1 MDQFEETHGERVV
14 GCPMF
19 RYPSETPR
27 SLSLDPVLE
36 AVRNGPGIAR
46 LQYPHGGPCW
56 VVTSYDD
63 VRFVYSDRAFSRS
76 GMMQD
81 SAPRLTAGLLLQGGI
96 GSLDDGTHSRL
107 RRAINKELGSRRMVE
122 LRRRAE
128 AIMAELLEPVEEA
141 GRCDYVAE
149 VAKPFALRV
158 LGELLGI
165 PRADQRNIA
174 GWVDAL
180 LSDASDAG
188 ADAEAAVKELGR
200 YVTELIGR
208 RRRDP
213 GTDLVSAF
221 AAGEHDLEKWEVITI
236 VFSLIVGGFESS
248 AHMIGKAVLRVLIE
262 PELRGAL
269 RERPESIAEAV
280 EELLRTTA
288 LAGGESLPWIVREP
302 VQLAGIDMAPGDYVM
317 PAVGAANL
325 DPRVFDDSANIVFG
339 RPPRAHMAFGHGTRY
354 CLGAQIARMELQ
366 VAVGTVVSRYPGMR
380 LAVPAEEIEW
390 RSGSAVWQ
398 LARLPIRLPAQR
410 VSPDVAQHAGAR

>member
-1 MDQFEETHGERVV
+1 
-14 GCPMF
+14 
-19 RYPSETPR
+19 
-27 SLSLDPVLE
+27 
-36 AVRNGPGIAR
+36 
-46 LQYPHGGPCW
+46 
-56 VVTSYDD
+56 
-63 VRFVYSDRAFSRS
+63 
-76 GMMQD
+76 
-81 SAPRLTAGLLLQGGI
+81 
-96 GSLDDGTHSRL
+96 
-107 RRAINKELGSRRMVE
+107 
-122 LRRRAE
+122 
-128 AIMAELLEPVEEA
+128 
-141 GRCDYVAE
+141 
-149 VAKPFALRV
+149 
-158 LGELLGI
+158 
-165 PRADQRNIA
+165 
-174 GWVDAL
+174 
-180 LSDASDAG
+180 
-188 ADAEAAVKELGR
+188 
-200 YVTELIGR
+200 
-208 RRRDP
+208 
-213 GTDLVSAF
+213 
-221 AAGEHDLEKWEVITI
+221 
-236 VFSLIVGGFESS
+236 
-248 AHMIGKAVLRVLIE
+248 MIGKAVLRVLIE